1 MVGVSAEQV
10 KADSE
15 AVRAQ
20 VEKNIE
26 ASMRE
31 GGLDLVEHQGEVD
44 DVVDQIMAELKRGT
58 SPEDVEAM
66 LRQGKIAPRSMRR
79 TR

>member
-1 MVGVSAEQV
+1 
-10 KADSE
+10 
-15 AVRAQ
+15 
-20 VEKNIE
+20 
-26 ASMRE
+26 MRDR
-31 GGLDLVEHQGEVD
+31 GLDLVRYQGEVD

-66 LRQGKIAPRSMRR
+66 VRQGKIAPQSMRR